1 MSFELLSAP
10 IRKYVRDKRWEQLRP
25 IQAAAISRILT
36 TDENYIL
43 ASRTASGKTE
53 AAFLPILSK
62 VNFNDE
68 GVQVL
73 YISPLIALINDQFF
87 RVEELCRYLEIS
99 VTKWHGEANRSAKNN
114 LLKSPNGIVLITPE
128 SIEAMLANKPFNAK
142 HLFSNLKYVVIDEIH
157 SFIGTDR
164 GIQLKS
170 LLSRLQA
177 INHSKFNIVGLSA
190 TIGDYNEAKEFTGD
204 VTNTKVLLDKTAKE
218 MNVAFKYFN
227 ETDNDLSL
235 DLLKDLY
242 REVSNNKALIFPN
255 SRGRAEEIA
264 VKLKKISER
273 VGGHP
278 YYFSHHS
285 SVDKEV
291 REYVEDFAKN
301 NKRQNFTITCTS
313 TLELGIDIGSVDK
326 VVQIDATHSIAS
338 LIQRVGRSGRKGDMQ
353 SNLYLYTTDK
363 WSLLQSLASWLL
375 YKEGFIE
382 PPDVTEKPYDILLHQ
397 ILSIV
402 KGKGGIIYS
411 NLIKTIE
418 ANFAFSNIKP
428 AEVKEIIDYLIDTDM
443 LEKLGSEIII
453 GIEGEKIVN
462 NKDFYSVFKTE
473 ENFKVINA
481 GNTIGEIPWS
491 PQIIEDENILLAARI
506 WKIKLV
512 DFKARKIIVV
522 KAPDGKK
529 PIFGGTSGVV
539 HPQIRFKMLEILK
552 SDGLYDIL
560 DHPSQ
565 YEINEFRKD
574 FSIFNMNDISHDRPI
589 LVKEKFSEEES
600 SENYTLEFC
609 SFTGTKINRTIELLL
624 HISGIACVM
633 NDKISSFSINTSKES
648 FESIIRRQDFNINEY
663 IGNLLDEKPSILD
676 FSKWGKFLPKLY
688 QISLIR
694 NKYYDINNTFAF
706 LENIKLSEISS

>member
-1 MSFELLSAP
+1 MSFDLLSAP
-10 IRKYVRDKRWEQLRP
+10 IRKYIRDKRWEQFRP
-25 IQAAAISRILT
+25 IQVAAISRILT

-62 VNFNDE
+62 VNFNDK

-87 RVEELCRYLEIS
+87 RVEELCRYLEVT

-114 LLKSPNGIVLITPE
+114 LLKSPGGIVLITPE

-142 HLFSNLKYVVIDEIH
+142 HLFSNLRYVVIDEIH

-177 INHSKFNIVGLSA
+177 VNNSKFNVVGLSA
-190 TIGDYNEAKEFTGD
+190 TIGDYNEAKQFTGD
-204 VTNTKVLLDKTAKE
+204 VANTKVLLDKTAKE
-218 MNVAFKYFN
+218 MNVAFKYFE
-227 ETDNDLSL
+227 ETNADFSL

-242 REVSNNKALIFPN
+242 REISNNKALIFPN

-301 NKRQNFTITCTS
+301 NKRQNFTIVCTS

-353 SNLYLYTTDK
+353 SNLYLYATDR

-397 ILSIV
+397 ILSVV
-402 KGKGGIIYS
+402 KGKGGINRS
-411 NLIKTIE
+411 DLIKTIE
-418 ANFAFSNIKP
+418 ANFAFGNIEEK
-428 AEVKEIIDYLIDTDM
+428 EVKEIIEYLISTDM
-443 LEKLGSEIII
+443 LEKLGKEIIV
-453 GIEGEKIVN
+453 GVEGEKIVN

-473 ENFKVINA
+473 ENFKVINS

-491 PQIIEDENILLAARI
+491 LQIREDENILLAARI

-512 DFKARKIIVV
+512 DFKARKIIVI

-529 PIFGGTSGVV
+529 PVFGGTGGMV
-539 HPQIRFKMLEILK
+539 HPQIRLKMLEILR
-552 SDGLYDIL
+552 SDTSYDIL
-560 DHPSQ
+560 DHPGQ
-565 YEINEFRKD
+565 DEINELRKD
-574 FSIFNMNDISHDRPI
+574 FSIFNLNDISYDRPV
-589 LVKEKFSEEES
+589 LEKENLSEQES
-600 SENYTLEFC
+600 EKNCTLRFC

-624 HISGIACVM
+624 HISGIVCDM
-633 NDKISSFSINTSKES
+633 DDKTSSFCINTSKEN
-648 FESIIRRQDFNINEY
+648 FESIIKKEYFGVDEY
-663 IGNLLDEKPSILD
+663 IGNLLDEKPSVLD
-676 FSKWGKFLPKLY
+676 FSKWGKFLPKPY
-688 QISLIR
+688 RISLLR
-694 NKYYDINNTFAF
+694 DKYYDINNTITF
-706 LENIKLSEISS
+706 LKKINLIQP